1 MPANIKLPNN
11 NMPNLGNPSTVVK
24 GPASNG
30 TGSNGGIGSGKSGG
44 VGSGS
49 GAGVGPG
56 EGGGYGGGL
65 YRVGGGV
72 TAPVIT
78 YQVDA
83 EFSDQ
88 ARMAKYQGVVI
99 VEFVVDTKGL
109 PRNLR
114 VIRPLG
120 MGLDEKAL
128 EAVRQYRFKPAML
141 KGHPVPVLID
151 MSVDFHI
158 Y

>member
-1 MPANIKLPNN
+1 M
-11 NMPNLGNPSTVVK
+11 VK

-30 TGSNGGIGSGKSGG
+30 TGSAGGIGSGKSGG

-56 EGGGYGGGL
+56 EGGGYGGGV
-65 YRVGGGV
+65 YHVGGGV
-72 TAPVIT
+72 TPPVAIYAPEP
-78 YQVDA
+78 

-88 ARMAKYQGVVI
+88 ARMAKYQGQSVVEVI
-99 VEFVVDTKGL
+99 VDAKGMPQDARVV
-109 PRNLR
+109 
-114 VIRPLG
+114 RPLG

-128 EAVRQYRFKPAML
+128 EAVKQYRFKPAML
-141 KGHPVPVLID
+141 RGRPVPVMID
-151 MSVDFHI
+151 VIVDFHI